1 MGTVGVVLVQGYGAG
16 VRWVRRRGAH
26 GCMGAVVPVGAV
38 GTMGKWARWTVGAV
52 EGGYR
57 RMRMVEKYKAEGGGR
72 YLGTCGNRIGDFLI
86 LCVEPCALSK
96 G

>member
-1 MGTVGVVLVQGYGAG
+1 MGNGG
-16 VRWVRRRGAH
+16 VRWVRW
-26 GCMGAVVPVGAV
+26 MGAV
-38 GTMGKWARWTVGAV
+38 GTVGTVGTVGKWARWTVGAV

-57 RMRMVEKYKAEGGGR
+57 RMVEKYKDEGRKVQMAALTGGR
-72 YLGTCGNRIGDFLI
+72 YLGTCRNRIGESLG

>member
-1 MGTVGVVLVQGYGAG
+1 MGS
-16 VRWVRRRGAH
+16 
-26 GCMGAVVPVGAV
+26 
-38 GTMGKWARWTVGAV
+38 AV

-57 RMRMVEKYKAEGGGR
+57 RMVEKYKDEGRKVQIAALTGGR
-72 YLGTCGNRIGDFLI
+72 YLGTCRNRIGESLG